1 MKRTG
6 LSLTLVASLVAG
18 SAFADQ
24 ATEGAIKAR
33 QSLMQLYAFNLGA
46 LGAMAKGAVPYDAE
60 AASSSA
66 ANLLALSSMSQA
78 GMWPQGSDIGSYPDS
93 AALPEI
99 WSKYPDVV
107 EKGKAFGAA
116 AAAMDAAAGTDLA
129 SLQGAMKELGG
140 ACGACHKAYRQKK

>member
-78 GMWPQGSDIGSYPDS
+78 GMWPQGSDNGSYPDS
-93 AALPEI
+93 KALPEI
-99 WSKYPDVV
+99 WTKYPDVV
-107 EKGKAFGAA
+107 EKGKALGVAT
-116 AAAMDAAAGTDLA
+116 AAMDTAAGTDLA
-129 SLQGAMKELGG
+129 ALQGAMKALGG
-140 ACGACHKAYRQKK
+140 ACGACHKAYRQEE